1 MVSVLFLSAIIYAG
15 LVIFSDPVAL
25 LFNRDRDPVL
35 QEIAVKGIKLYFM
48 AVPFTGCNIV
58 LSSYF
63 ASMEKSGPA
72 QMISLLR
79 GMVLIIPVVYTMA
92 SLWKL
97 SGVWLSFLVTEMLT
111 LAAGFVLLKKN
122 VI

>member
-48 AVPFTGCNIV
+48 AIPFAGCNIV

-72 QMISLLR
+72 QVISLLR
-79 GMVLIIPVVYTMA
+79 GMVLIITVVYTMA